1 MEESPWRLQMPA
13 RISFMRSLIS
23 ATGSFAFATALLFAR
38 LAGLTRPE
46 GLNVPSASRG
56 FYFRAFRS
64 PGHPECLPDI
74 ATTPN

>member
-1 MEESPWRLQMPA
+1 MKITRDFRPLSDRYG
-13 RISFMRSLIS
+13 FD
-23 ATGSFAFATALLFAR
+23 TGPCS
-38 LAGLTRPE
+38 
-46 GLNVPSASRG
+46 SRG